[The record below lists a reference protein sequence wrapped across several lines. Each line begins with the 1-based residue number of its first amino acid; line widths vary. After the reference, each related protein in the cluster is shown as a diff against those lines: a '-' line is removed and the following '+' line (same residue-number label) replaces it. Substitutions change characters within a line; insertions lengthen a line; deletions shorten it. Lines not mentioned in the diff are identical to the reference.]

1 MLSISPFLVI
11 DDNTTSSMLW
21 SEVFDGLGSYKL
33 LSLRTK
39 ELGSLYDPSQHNVLK
54 GYELSMSTI
63 NKAHLLRSINAE
75 AKTNEHYTSDMTYR

>member
-33 LSLRTK
+33 LSIRTK
-39 ELGSLYDPSQHNVLK
+39 ELVKL
-54 GYELSMSTI
+54 I
-63 NKAHLLRSINAE
+63 
-75 AKTNEHYTSDMTYR
+75 

>member
-33 LSLRTK
+33 FVDKNKSVM
-39 ELGSLYDPSQHNVLK
+39 SQHNVLK
-54 GYELSMSTI
+54 GYELSMSTS
-63 NKAHLLRSINAE
+63 NKAHLHRSINAE
-75 AKTNEHYTSDMTYR
+75 AKANEHNTSDMTYK